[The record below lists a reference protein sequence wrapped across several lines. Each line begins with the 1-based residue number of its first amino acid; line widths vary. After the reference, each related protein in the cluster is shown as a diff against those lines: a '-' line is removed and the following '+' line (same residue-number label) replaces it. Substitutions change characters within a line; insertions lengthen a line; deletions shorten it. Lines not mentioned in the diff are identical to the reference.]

1 MTNKTGEE
9 VVHQLV
15 SEKLDEYIGTASEA
29 TPEVTPEATAR
40 PEEPGSTADV
50 RQEWPEFSFEE
61 WSEALKTPSV
71 FSRAKVD
78 KTLQDVRARA
88 HLSEAACARFSEE
101 DWAILSDTVRRYL
114 LDVVEGCGLIVRS
127 GEHIE
132 EIGQTL
138 DEMLRGMLFLDE
150 KDGRFRHVQ
159 VRKTEGK

>member
-1 MTNKTGEE
+1 MTDKTGEE

-15 SEKLDEYIGTASEA
+15 SDKLDEYLVTEAPSEA
-29 TPEVTPEATAR
+29 PPAGAASPEGPSSV
-40 PEEPGSTADV
+40 DDMW
-50 RQEWPEFSFEE
+50 QEWPEFSLEE

-78 KTLQDVRARA
+78 ETLLDVRARA
-88 HLSEAACARFSEE
+88 DVSGETGARFSEE

-138 DEMLRGMLFLDE
+138 DGMLRGMLFLEE
-150 KDGRFRHVQ
+150 KTGRFRELQVQ
-159 VRKTEGK
+159 TTEDE